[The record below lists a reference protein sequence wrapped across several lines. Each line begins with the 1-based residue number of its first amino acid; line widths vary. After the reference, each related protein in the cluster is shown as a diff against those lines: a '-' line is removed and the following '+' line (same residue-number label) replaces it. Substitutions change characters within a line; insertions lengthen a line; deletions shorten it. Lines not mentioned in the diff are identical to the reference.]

1 MRTFVIN
8 NDLYPT
14 GPIFYTVQDQ
24 ENKEEKIFTV
34 YMPINAQIK
43 LTKDSELH
51 FIEKFEVKAGL
62 QFRHLDVE
70 EPLLSS
76 NMLLK
81 ACADEN
87 KLELVEPF
95 YNIFLDVYGEGVID
109 VFAPIKG
116 E

>member
-1 MRTFVIN
+1 MKIKRKSLVFHNVVFISGAATKNQWYDIAVKMRTFVIN

-51 FIEKFEVKAGL
+51 FIEKFEVKAG
-62 QFRHLDVE
+62 
-70 EPLLSS
+70 
-76 NMLLK
+76 
-81 ACADEN
+81 
-87 KLELVEPF
+87 
-95 YNIFLDVYGEGVID
+95 
-109 VFAPIKG
+109 
-116 E
+116 